1 MGFIGFAL
9 KGNYKRH
16 YKNLKKVSQK
26 TGKSTIL
33 MFIDTA
39 VSALVLLVDYA
50 RSALP
55 AANHCAG

>member
-16 YKNLKKVSQK
+16 YNNLKKVSQK

-39 VSALVLLVDYA
+39 V
-50 RSALP
+50 
-55 AANHCAG
+55 

>member
-16 YKNLKKVSQK
+16 YNNLKKVSQK

-39 VSALVLLVDYA
+39 VSALVFKSGLQDYLNYEF
-50 RSALP
+50 SI
-55 AANHCAG
+55 CIF